1 MKAAGSAKPAVESA
15 KPAVE
20 SMTGFGESRATIDG
34 KTLICRVRSL
44 NHRFL
49 DLKVRLPRSDWLG
62 LDLAIRKSTTE
73 TFKRG
78 AVELTI
84 TTESSRESTENVI
97 NTKAAKA
104 YWSELTRLSKSLK
117 SKAAAPSLEA
127 LLRLPGVV
135 GGTATDNALV
145 AIDEGEVLKKLV
157 VPALAALKK
166 ARRSEGEKLSKH
178 ILEMITQMQ
187 KHVEQ
192 IAALEGPEKEKARQ
206 AITDRANETLK
217 LLRQIGANS
226 TTDTRGTDEFAGRLR
241 EEAVF
246 WIERRDFDEERM
258 RLSMNLKNFRDL
270 ISSHDEVSGR
280 KLEFVQQEILREIN
294 TLGTKAHSPPI
305 TEHTI
310 ELKTILERIREQLA
324 NVE

>member
-1 MKAAGSAKPAVESA
+1 MKPAVASA

-20 SMTGFGESRATIDG
+20 SMTGFGESRATVDG
-34 KTLICRVRSL
+34 KIFICRVRSL

-49 DLKVRLPRSDWLG
+49 DMKVRLPRSDWLN
-62 LDLAIRKSTTE
+62 LDLAIRKYATE

-84 TTESSRESTENVI
+84 TTETSRDTSDTVI
-97 NTKAAKA
+97 NVKTAKA
-104 YWSELTRLSKSLK
+104 YWIEMTALAKSLK
-117 SKAAAPSLEA
+117 TKAAAPSLEA

-135 GGTATDNALV
+135 GGASLDSALV
-145 AIDEGEVLKKLV
+145 TVDEADVLKKLV
-157 VPALAALKK
+157 VPALSALKT
-166 ARRSEGEKLSKH
+166 ARRTEGSKLAKH
-178 ILEMITQMQ
+178 ILEMITLME
-187 KHVEQ
+187 KHVAQ

-217 LLRQIGANS
+217 LLRQIGAQGAN
-226 TTDTRGTDEFAGRLR
+226 DGKGTDEFAGRLR

-246 WIERRDFDEERM
+246 WIERRDFEEERM
-258 RLSMNLKNFRDL
+258 RLAMHLKSFREL
-270 ISSHDEVSGR
+270 LAGKDEVSGR
-280 KLEFVQQEILREIN
+280 KLEFIQQEILREIN

-305 TEHTI
+305 TAHTI